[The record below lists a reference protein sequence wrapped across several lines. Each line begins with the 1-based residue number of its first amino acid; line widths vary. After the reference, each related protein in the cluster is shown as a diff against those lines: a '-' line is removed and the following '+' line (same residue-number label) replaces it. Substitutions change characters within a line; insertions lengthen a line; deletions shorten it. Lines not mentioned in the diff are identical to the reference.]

1 MKRNFNRWAF
11 SDTHTCPT
19 YWWTTAM
26 TTSSDTINASV
37 TFTSLDRSVNIAKI
51 NNDSAGSLKQGIYT
65 REFKA

>member
-1 MKRNFNRWAF
+1 
-11 SDTHTCPT
+11 
-19 YWWTTAM
+19 M